1 MESKVMDLV
10 LVKKVL
16 ESTSLMGLVTPSD
29 PVGPLTSQRYC
40 VRVSLMFSA
49 EQMEPVLSKSWY
61 FGLQA
66 CKR

>member
-1 MESKVMDLV
+1 MDLV

-16 ESTSLMGLVTPSD
+16 VSTSLMGLVTPSD
-29 PVGPLTSQRYC
+29 PVGALTNQRYW

-61 FGLQA
+61 LGLQA
-66 CKR
+66 CKRGQGRW